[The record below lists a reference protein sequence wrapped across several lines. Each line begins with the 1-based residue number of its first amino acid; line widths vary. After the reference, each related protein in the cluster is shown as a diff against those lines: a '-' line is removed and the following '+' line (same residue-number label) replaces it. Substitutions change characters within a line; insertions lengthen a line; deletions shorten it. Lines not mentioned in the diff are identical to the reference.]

1 MPALTRRTGAG
12 MAMALPPE
20 SIEVPLSEQ
29 PTSRLRVI
37 IDEAANAFDSDIAR
51 TLIELAEELE
61 AEAADEQPRVE
72 PVIRAT

>member
-1 MPALTRRTGAG
+1 MELSSPRAVTGAEEG
-12 MAMALPPE
+12 APLPTADKTE
-20 SIEVPLSEQ
+20 RARRI
-29 PTSRLRVI
+29 R
-37 IDEAANAFDSDIAR
+37 EAANAFDSDIAR